1 MFRTRKSQNLNT
13 EFILYILLMA
23 KTKKDIPEE
32 PLEKK
37 LWKAA
42 DKLRKNMDAAE
53 YKHVVL
59 GLIFLKYISD
69 AFEELYNKLKEGKGD
84 YDSAD
89 PEDKNEYSAEKV
101 FYVPSV
107 ARWTYL
113 QARAK
118 LSTIGKDIDDAMD
131 AIEKDNPSLKGVL
144 PKVFAQ
150 EKLDKTN
157 LGGLVDLVSTAT
169 LGTKEAQS
177 KDILGRVFEYFLGE
191 FALAEGKKGGQFY
204 TPVSVVK
211 LLVEMLEPY
220 EGRVFDPCCGSGG
233 MFVQSEKFIKYHQD
247 HYKKNNGKKLSLNP
261 VDYISIY
268 GQESN
273 QTTWRLAKMNLSI
286 RGIDSSNVKWNNEG
300 SFLNDAHKDLKADYI
315 IANPPFNDSE
325 WSGELLKK
333 DGRWIY
339 GIPPASNANF
349 AWIQHFIYHLA
360 QSGKAAFVM
369 HCGAASNKGQSES
382 MIRKKIIKEG
392 LIDCI
397 VALPTQLFSNTTL
410 PVHLWFLKRKPKN
423 NDTEVLM
430 IDAYNLGTMME
441 STLRELSS
449 TDISIIAKTYHDW
462 LQKNGQYSDTPGFCK
477 SVSYDE
483 IDGKSYIIAPNRY
496 IERVKKH
503 RQKPYREDID
513 KFLSN
518 TIDYASRINEQIV
531 TTKIS
536 NGAFKNAFLKNF
548 DKTFNKSSWEKLEVS
563 EVIAGTI
570 SGSWGNDE
578 PKKDNIPVKVIRG
591 TDLPNIP
598 LFNLKKTPTRFL
610 NKEKVEEIK
619 LQEGDIVIEL
629 SGGSKDQPT
638 GRSAIITHELL
649 LHFGMPLICS
659 NFCRVIRVNE
669 KKVNPYWFF
678 FFWNQCYEEG
688 LTTRY
693 ENQPSGI
700 KNFQLDEF
708 ISGELITLPPR
719 PLQDEYSQQ
728 LKSIFELKNKLAFT
742 AFNLSKMVD
751 KTFENIYYDFDI

>member
-1 MFRTRKSQNLNT
+1 
-13 EFILYILLMA
+13 MA
-23 KTKKDIPEE
+23 KKAKETIEE

-42 DKLRKNMDAAE
+42 DALRKNIDAAE

-84 YDSAD
+84 YEGAD
-89 PEDKNEYSAEKV
+89 PEDKNEYTAEKV
-101 FYVPSV
+101 FYVPPS
-107 ARWTYL
+107 ARWKWI
-113 QARAK
+113 QGRAK
-118 LSTIGKDIDDAMD
+118 LTTVGQDIDNAMD

-144 PKVFAQ
+144 PKVYSQ
-150 EKLDKTN
+150 ERLDKTN
-157 LGGLVDLVSTAT
+157 LGGLIDKISNASI
-169 LGTKEAQS
+169 GTKEAQS
-177 KDILGRVFEYFLGE
+177 KDVLGRVYEYFLGE

-204 TPVSVVK
+204 TPASVVK

-233 MFVQSEKFIKYHQD
+233 MFVQSEKFIKSHQD

-261 VDYISIY
+261 ADHISIY

-273 QTTWRLAKMNLSI
+273 QTTWRLAKMNLAI

-315 IANPPFNDSE
+315 IANPPFNDSN
-325 WSGELLKK
+325 WSGELLQQ
-333 DGRWIY
+333 DGRWKF
-339 GIPPASNANF
+339 GLPPTSNANF

-382 MIRKKIIKEG
+382 LIRKNIVDEG

-397 VALPTQLFSNTTL
+397 VALPTQLFTNTTL
-410 PVHLWFLKRKPKN
+410 PVHLWFLKRNPKEKKS
-423 NDTEVLM
+423 DVLM
-430 IDAYNLGTMME
+430 IDAYNLGTMTE
-441 STLRELSS
+441 GTLRKLSND
-449 TDISIIAKTYHDW
+449 DISLIADTYHNW
-462 LQKNGQYSDTPGFCK
+462 KSQNGKYSDKAGFSK
-477 SVSYDE
+477 SVSYKDIE
-483 IDGKSYIIAPNRY
+483 AKSFIIAPNRY

-503 RQKPYREDID
+503 RQQPFKDDIN
-513 KFLSN
+513 KFLLNGIEYSDLISKQ
-518 TIDYASRINEQIV
+518 IDS
-531 TTKIS
+531 TKIS
-536 NGAFKNAFLKNF
+536 NGVFKKDFLKAF
-548 DKTFNKSSWEKLEVS
+548 DKTFDKSQWDKIEVS
-563 EVIAGTI
+563 EVIADTI

-578 PKKDNIPVKVIRG
+578 PKKDNIAVKVIRG

-610 NKEKVEEIK
+610 NKEKVEEIQ
-619 LQEGDIVIEL
+619 LQENDIVIEL

-638 GRSAIITHELL
+638 GRSAIITQELISY
-649 LHFGMPLICS
+649 FGMPLTCS
-659 NFCRVIRVNE
+659 NFCKVIRVND
-669 KKVNPYWFF
+669 KKVNPFWFF

-700 KNFQLDEF
+700 KNFQIDEF
-708 ISGELITLPPR
+708 ISGEIILIPPR
-719 PLQDEYSQQ
+719 PLQDEYSKR
-728 LKSIFELKNKLAFT
+728 LKTIFELKNKLAFT
-742 AFNLSKMVD
+742 AFNLSKMID
-751 KTFENIYYDFDI
+751 KTFENVYYDFDI